1 MCGGQRRASS
11 ALASTTFPG
20 LSARRILSAVLLLFA
35 LIAAGCAGEDERGT
49 ESGSTLV
56 ATLVDRDGDGFV
68 ERGPPESLL
77 ERTELASF
85 SRETAQLALFA
96 QITDAQLTDEES
108 PARLEMLDRLGT
120 PFTSAFRPH
129 EALLPHVLT
138 AAVRTL
144 NRLAPQA
151 VVLTGDLIDNGQGN
165 ELEQAL
171 AILRGGKVDPGSG
184 ARRYEGVQAASNPD
198 PFLYRPDVDPPRL
211 HGVLGRAQRP
221 FRSPGLRA
229 PWYPLVGNHDLLV
242 QGNLAPTPEIR
253 RVATGE
259 RKLVR
264 LNEVALDL
272 LRSGSLM
279 RAPVDRLLAQ
289 GLPGDSI
296 AVTPDPTRRL
306 PGAGAIVGRLR
317 AASHAPRGGL
327 LLDYVFDI
335 GPSVLGVALD
345 TVRRDAGAGGILRPR
360 QTAWLRR
367 ELARAGERAVVVF
380 SSTPLTDTEGG
391 EAALALL
398 DRDPRVV
405 AAVSGDKHRNAIRP
419 RRTGAGG
426 YWLIAT
432 SSLADFP
439 QQARAFRLVR
449 TAGGGLALETWMLDH
464 DPGSQLAASARQLAH
479 LDFQGGRPA
488 ASAGEA
494 SDRNARLFLPPP
506 SG

>member
-1 MCGGQRRASS
+1 
-11 ALASTTFPG
+11 
-20 LSARRILSAVLLLFA
+20 
-35 LIAAGCAGEDERGT
+35 
-49 ESGSTLV
+49 
-56 ATLVDRDGDGFV
+56 
-68 ERGPPESLL
+68 
-77 ERTELASF
+77 
-85 SRETAQLALFA
+85 
-96 QITDAQLTDEES
+96 
-108 PARLEMLDRLGT
+108 
-120 PFTSAFRPH
+120 
-129 EALLPHVLT
+129 
-138 AAVRTL
+138 
-144 NRLAPQA
+144 
-151 VVLTGDLIDNGQGN
+151 
-165 ELEQAL
+165 
-171 AILRGGKVDPGSG
+171 
-184 ARRYEGVQAASNPD
+184 
-198 PFLYRPDVDPPRL
+198 
-211 HGVLGRAQRP
+211 
-221 FRSPGLRA
+221 
-229 PWYPLVGNHDLLV
+229 
-242 QGNLAPTPEIR
+242 
-253 RVATGE
+253 
-259 RKLVR
+259 
-264 LNEVALDL
+264 
-272 LRSGSLM
+272 
-279 RAPVDRLLAQ
+279 
-289 GLPGDSI
+289 
-296 AVTPDPTRRL
+296 
-306 PGAGAIVGRLR
+306 
-317 AASHAPRGGL
+317 
-327 LLDYVFDI
+327 
-335 GPSVLGVALD
+335 VLGVALD